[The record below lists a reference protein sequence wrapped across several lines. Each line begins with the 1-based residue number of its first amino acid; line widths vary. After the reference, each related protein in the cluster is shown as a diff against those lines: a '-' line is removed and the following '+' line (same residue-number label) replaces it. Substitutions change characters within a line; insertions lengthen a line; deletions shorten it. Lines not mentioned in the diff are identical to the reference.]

1 MFNDMRER
9 RHGKIRETEE
19 TREAGRVQETKADTG
34 SMGIKGDRGVNK
46 SQRICVLHKTLQIIF
61 LRAVMQTINDFSYA
75 IVYLEKHNILPV
87 LTVPC
92 SMPAG
97 YDLVKSHLVVITKLL
112 NATKGARE
120 ALTQHYVQEGWL
132 DQIQNPSEDELV
144 RQALQ
149 RMEIDPSQYD
159 KFLTMLRSIKGLDI
173 VVKSLTRVQGKD

>member
-1 MFNDMRER
+1 
-9 RHGKIRETEE
+9 
-19 TREAGRVQETKADTG
+19 
-34 SMGIKGDRGVNK
+34 
-46 SQRICVLHKTLQIIF
+46 
-61 LRAVMQTINDFSYA
+61 MQTTNDSSYA
-75 IVYLEKHNILPV
+75 IVYLEKHNILHI
-87 LTVPC
+87 LTVLC
-92 SMPAG
+92 SMSAG

-132 DQIQNPSEDELV
+132 DQTQNPSEDELV

-173 VVKSLTRVQGKD
+173 VVKILTRVQGKD